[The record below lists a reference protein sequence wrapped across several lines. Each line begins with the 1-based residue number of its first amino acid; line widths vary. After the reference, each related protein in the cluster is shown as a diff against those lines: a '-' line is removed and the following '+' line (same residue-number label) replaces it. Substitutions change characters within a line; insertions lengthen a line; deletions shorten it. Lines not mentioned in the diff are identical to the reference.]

1 MPTCVPGGVGTAVGP
16 RPWDVAWR
24 GSVPT
29 TPLARRGGDMSRAP
43 ATHWARSGPIPAA
56 VANPTAGGPRSQ
68 TAPATP
74 QGTASDLWEGDRSP
88 ISAAQQGP
96 ELEGDAPPH
105 TCAYQ
110 TPSHCDG
117 HGVSL
122 GTADGFTVGS
132 GYPVSPLFAAKATL
146 PLVDL
151 PGTVVDNQLA
161 MRARCYSRLSVIS
174 CGFAHLSFCQDLS
187 LGFCVVTDSLPSRRE
202 ILQVG
207 SSFCKMTFPSGV
219 SCVSRRI

>member
-1 MPTCVPGGVGTAVGP
+1 
-16 RPWDVAWR
+16 
-24 GSVPT
+24 
-29 TPLARRGGDMSRAP
+29 MSRAP

-74 QGTASDLWEGDRSP
+74 QGTAGDLWEGDRSP

-122 GTADGFTVGS
+122 GTADRFTVGS

-161 MRARCYSRLSVIS
+161 MRARCFSSATVNCSETFGAEL
-174 CGFAHLSFCQDLS
+174 ANSFSWLER
-187 LGFCVVTDSLPSRRE
+187 GANNTKVA
-202 ILQVG
+202 
-207 SSFCKMTFPSGV
+207 
-219 SCVSRRI
+219 